1 MTDGLFL
8 LFDAIGTI
16 AFAMSGAFKAVRRNL
31 DVLGVLVLGF
41 ATAMGG
47 GIIRDALLQRSPA
60 AFHSNLPALY
70 SLAGCVVAAAWKIGL
85 RHVKTPE
92 DDRAFLF
99 FDALGL
105 AIFAVTG
112 ARLGYEAGLNTWSV
126 AILAALTGV
135 GGGVV
140 RDILVCE
147 IPMVLK
153 ADFYATA
160 ALIGGLVYV
169 LAASFPLPAPW
180 GPLSAFLVTLILR
193 TLAIWR
199 GWHLP
204 RLPA

>member
-16 AFAMSGAFKAVRRNL
+16 AFAMSGAFKAARRNL
-31 DVLGVLVLGF
+31 DILGVLALGF

-70 SLAGCVVAAAWKIGL
+70 SLIGCVVAAAWKIGF
-85 RHVKTPE
+85 RHIKTPE
-92 DDRAFLF
+92 EDRAFLF

-126 AILAALTGV
+126 MILGALTGV

-160 ALIGGLVYV
+160 ALVGALVYV
-169 LAASFPLPAPW
+169 VAASVPVPSPW
-180 GPLSAFLVTLILR
+180 GPLSAFLVTLVLR
-193 TLAIWR
+193 TMAIWR

-204 RLPA
+204 SLPA